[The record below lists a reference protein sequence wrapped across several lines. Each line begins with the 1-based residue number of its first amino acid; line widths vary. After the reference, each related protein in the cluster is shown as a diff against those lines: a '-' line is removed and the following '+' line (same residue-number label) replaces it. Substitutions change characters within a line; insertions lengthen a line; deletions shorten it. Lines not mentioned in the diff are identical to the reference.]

1 MNGILKTLSTMSKAY
16 AFSKIMVKTGMT
28 PPEILLFKDV
38 IKIAVNTLKKELL
51 YMQNQFLQNKNK

>member
-16 AFSKIMVKTGMT
+16 AFSKIMVKTSMT

-38 IKIAVNTLKKELL
+38 
-51 YMQNQFLQNKNK
+51 YKNCSKYIEKRALVYAKSIFAK

>member
-38 IKIAVNTLKKELL
+38 
-51 YMQNQFLQNKNK
+51 YKNCSKYIEKRALVYAK